1 MGNLIFTSTRKREIL
16 SATTQPWIA
25 PPQQGFDGAA
35 GKEGAVLCL
44 WHRHTKQRV
53 PLWWENSLMR
63 IYSMQKTLLELNC
76 AQFHYSKGILG
87 IIKQPL

>member
-1 MGNLIFTSTRKREIL
+1 LGNLIFTSTRKREIL

-44 WHRHTKQRV
+44 WHRHTKQSTSV
-53 PLWWENSLMR
+53 VGKLSDGNLQHAENTVGAKLCTIPL
-63 IYSMQKTLLELNC
+63 
-76 AQFHYSKGILG
+76 F
-87 IIKQPL
+87 

>member
-35 GKEGAVLCL
+35 GKEGTVM
-44 WHRHTKQRV
+44 
-53 PLWWENSLMR
+53 PL
-63 IYSMQKTLLELNC
+63 
-76 AQFHYSKGILG
+76 AQAH
-87 IIKQPL
+87 